1 MIKPTAAAVLAA
13 LVSFTAPAA
22 AQFSYTPKEKD
33 QVGLDLGG
41 QFWQSNAS
49 GSVGSGSVG
58 GGNVGQAPAQADVAF
73 NNQRQLSLVLAVQH
87 PYPWL
92 PHLRIA
98 TTSLDTKGQTTLTKA
113 LPFADKTFANGDA
126 IESQLAVRFV
136 DYSLY
141 YELLNR
147 QDLSFK
153 LGLSARAF
161 NGDVTLT
168 KLATST
174 DDSCTDPDPTNGNN
188 CPTPDTGTST
198 SGQLQTDAITPM
210 LYIDSQIRL
219 PASHASVF
227 ATAEYAVLQDHAVAD
242 YQAGVRYDLTRILKL
257 DTEATIGYRLL
268 QLQFEDLHSLYTD
281 LKFQGVF
288 VGMTAHF

>member
-58 GGNVGQAPAQADVAF
+58 SGNIGQAPAQADVAF

-98 TTSLDTKGQTTLTKA
+98 TTSLDTKGQTTLTQA

-126 IESQLAVRFV
+126 IEGQLAVRFV

-147 QDLSFK
+147 QNLSFK
-153 LGLSARAF
+153 LGLSARA
-161 NGDVTLT
+161 GSSTGMR
-168 KLATST
+168 TSAVQRP
-174 DDSCTDPDPTNGNN
+174 SFYRRC
-188 CPTPDTGTST
+188 
-198 SGQLQTDAITPM
+198 
-210 LYIDSQIRL
+210 
-219 PASHASVF
+219 HA
-227 ATAEYAVLQDHAVAD
+227 D
-242 YQAGVRYDLTRILKL
+242 QAGN
-257 DTEATIGYRLL
+257 
-268 QLQFEDLHSLYTD
+268 LH
-281 LKFQGVF
+281 G
-288 VGMTAHF
+288 